1 MRNLAVDIGNSAVK
15 YAFFDGPALVRTGQ
29 VSTSEELLGEP
40 EITTADNIILS
51 SVRAGEAELARQ
63 LTYSGTFISLD
74 YKTPVPLQNHYL
86 TPQTLGMDRLAAVV
100 GANYLFPDFDCLVID
115 AGTCITCDFV
125 DQEKN
130 FRGGSISPGLQ
141 MKFRAMHT
149 FTQKLPLV
157 EQANLPVPLAGRTT
171 AEAMQ
176 SGVLNGTVAELNGF
190 IAAYGANSEKMVV
203 VLCGG
208 DAAFFE
214 TSLKG
219 HIFAVPE
226 LVLIGLNRILNYN
239 V

>member
-51 SVRAGEAELARQ
+51 SVRAGGAELARQ
-63 LTYSGTFISLD
+63 LTYSGIFIPLD

-171 AEAMQ
+171 VEAMQ

>member
-1 MRNLAVDIGNSAVK
+1 MRNLAIDMGNSAVK
-15 YAFFDGPALVRTGQ
+15 YAFFAGPALERTGQ
-29 VSTSEELLGEP
+29 VSTTEELLQVP
-40 EITTADNIILS
+40 EITATDNIILS
-51 SVRAGEAELARQ
+51 SVRTGGPELVKQ
-63 LTYSGTFISLD
+63 INYPGKFILLD

-86 TPQTLGMDRLAAVV
+86 TPQTLGMDRLAAAV

-125 DQEKN
+125 DAEKN
-130 FRGGSISPGLQ
+130 FWGGSISPGLQ

-157 EQANLPVPLAGRTT
+157 EQTTLPVPLAGRTT

-176 SGVLNGTVAELNGF
+176 SGVLNGTVAELNGI
-190 IAAYGANSEKMVV
+190 IAAYAEKSAKLVV

-214 TSLKG
+214 TSLKA

>member
-1 MRNLAVDIGNSAVK
+1 MRNLAIDLGNSAIK
-15 YAFFDGPALVRTGQ
+15 YAFFADLALERAGQ
-29 VSTSEELLGEP
+29 VSTTKELQQLP
-40 EITTADNIILS
+40 EITAVDNIILS
-51 SVRAGEAELARQ
+51 SVRTGEGNLAEALPFTGKLITLNYQ
-63 LTYSGTFISLD
+63 TS
-74 YKTPVPLQNHYL
+74 VPLQNHYL

-125 DQEKN
+125 DKEKN

-157 EQANLPVPLAGRTT
+157 EQTSLPVPLAGRTT

-176 SGVLNGTVAELNGF
+176 SGVLNGTVAELNG
-190 IAAYGANSEKMVV
+190 IISAYAEKSSQLVV

-214 TSLKG
+214 TSLKA

>member
-1 MRNLAVDIGNSAVK
+1 MRNLVIDTGNSAVK
-15 YAFFDGPALVRTGQ
+15 YALFAGTALTHTGQ
-29 VSTSEELLGEP
+29 VSTPTDLLQVP
-40 EITTADNIILS
+40 EVKAIDNVIIA
-51 SVRAGEAELARQ
+51 SVRQENPDW
-63 LTYSGTFISLD
+63 LTSLP
-74 YKTPVPLQNHYL
+74 YTGKFMVLNYRTPVPVQNHYL

-100 GANYLFPDFDCLVID
+100 GANYLYPAADCLVID

-125 DQEKN
+125 DKSKN
-130 FRGGSISPGLQ
+130 FWGGSISPGLQ

-157 EQANLPVPLAGRTT
+157 EQTFLPVPLAGRTT

-176 SGVLNGTVAELNGF
+176 SGVLNGTVAELNGI
-190 IAAYGANSEKMVV
+190 IAAYAGQTSQLAV

-214 TSLKG
+214 TSLKPP
-219 HIFAVPE
+219 IFAVPE

>member
-1 MRNLAVDIGNSAVK
+1 MRNLAIDLGNSAIK
-15 YAFFDGPALVRTGQ
+15 YAFFADLALERAGQ
-29 VSTSEELLGEP
+29 VSTTKELQQLP
-40 EITTADNIILS
+40 EITAVDNIILS
-51 SVRAGEAELARQ
+51 SVRTGEGNLAEALPFTGKLITLNYQ
-63 LTYSGTFISLD
+63 
-74 YKTPVPLQNHYL
+74 TPVPLQNHYL

-125 DQEKN
+125 DKEKN

-157 EQANLPVPLAGRTT
+157 EQTSLPVPLAGRTT

-176 SGVLNGTVAELNGF
+176 SGVLNGTVAELNG
-190 IAAYGANSEKMVV
+190 IISAYAEKSSQLVV

-214 TSLKG
+214 TSLKA

>member
-1 MRNLAVDIGNSAVK
+1 MQNLAIDMGNSAIK
-15 YAFFDGPALVRTGQ
+15 YAFFAGSALERTSQ
-29 VSTSEELLGEP
+29 VSTPDELLQQP
-40 EITTADNIILS
+40 EIAAIDNIILS
-51 SVRAGEAELARQ
+51 SVRTGGAELAER
-63 LTYSGTFISLD
+63 LAYTGTFISLD
-74 YKTPVPLQNHYL
+74 YTTPVPLQNHYQ
-86 TPQTLGMDRLAAVV
+86 TPQTLGMDRLAAAV
-100 GANYLFPDFDCLVID
+100 GANYLFPDCDCLVID
-115 AGTCITCDFV
+115 AGTCITCDLV
-125 DQEKN
+125 DKEKN

-157 EQANLPVPLAGRTT
+157 EQTNLPVPLAGRTT
-171 AEAMQ
+171 VEAMQ

-190 IAAYGANSEKMVV
+190 ISAYAEICDQLVV

-214 TSLKG
+214 TSLKAP
-219 HIFAVPE
+219 IFAVPE